1 MHQGPDQHI
10 DKVRISEELE
20 LEGKVFHRYV
30 AARYI
35 TDNYTVDAEDSGKTL
50 FVQADAKTITLLA
63 TVVGITVKIMNDMDD
78 GDCLVTI
85 DPNGS
90 DKITGIEYT
99 GTDGGAATNT
109 KATAKRGDFMTLVA
123 DGSIGWYVTE
133 CVGTWVIA
141 EA

>member
-1 MHQGPDQHI
+1 MHLGADQHI
-10 DKVRISEELE
+10 EKVRISKELE
-20 LEGKVFHRYV
+20 LEGKVFHRNV

-35 TDNYTVDAEDSGKTL
+35 TDDYTVDAEDSGKTL

-63 TVVGITVKIMNDMDD
+63 TAVGITIKVVNDMDD

-90 DKITGIEYT
+90 DAIVGIEYT
-99 GTDGGAATNT
+99 GTDGGAMTNT
-109 KATAKRGDFMTLVA
+109 KATANRGDYVVLFA
-123 DGSIGWYVTE
+123 NGSGGWHVQD
-133 CVGTWVIA
+133 CVGIWVIA